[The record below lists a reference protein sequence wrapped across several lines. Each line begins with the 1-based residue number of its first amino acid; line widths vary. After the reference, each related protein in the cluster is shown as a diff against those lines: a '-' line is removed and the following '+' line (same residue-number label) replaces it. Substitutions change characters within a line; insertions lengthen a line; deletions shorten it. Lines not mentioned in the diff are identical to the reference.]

1 MNKNMKKIKLKLKK
15 NNELINLII
24 LYNYIV

>member
-1 MNKNMKKIKLKLKK
+1 MNKNLKKIKLKLKK